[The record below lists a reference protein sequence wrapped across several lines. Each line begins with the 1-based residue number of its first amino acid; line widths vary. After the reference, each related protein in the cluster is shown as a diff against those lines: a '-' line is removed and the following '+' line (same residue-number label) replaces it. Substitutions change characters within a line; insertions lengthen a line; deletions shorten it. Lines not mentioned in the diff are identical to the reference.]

1 MNTGQKILLFVIIL
15 VFFYMAYLI
24 VTLDISKKYEKK
36 QYKNNSKMTF
46 EEANKIA
53 FKMFLLEDLNNK
65 NKKENTE
72 KEIDY
77 LNNLKKIN
85 SLQEKLKSNDFM
97 YIGYPVAFKY
107 YQ

>member
-1 MNTGQKILLFVIIL
+1 MNTGQKILLFVVVL
-15 VFFYMAYLI
+15 VFLYMAYLI

-53 FKMFLLEDLNNK
+53 FKMFLLENK
-65 NKKENTE
+65 TKKENKDSDSQIESIRVKNKVDNFQKT
-72 KEIDY
+72 
-77 LNNLKKIN
+77 LN
-85 SLQEKLKSNDFM
+85 ENDFM